1 MKLLE
6 LKDRRGRA
14 PHAGLTQTRQA
25 GMRARGRPGL
35 VKEWKLDLLTRMAMR
50 RLPDY
55 LPGLLLIAAMWAC
68 LAMWISWDRTT
79 EIQAAR
85 SAAST
90 LTETLAAHSRQV
102 LGEADRL
109 SAWLAREV
117 RRQGPG
123 VDLAALS
130 EQGLVTPEVVQR
142 IAITDADGEVRA
154 STQAA
159 QVGTSLA
166 GSDAVRAQLDPAR
179 RTQGLYVGKPDAESP
194 GTMPAIQLSRA
205 VTDPGGALI
214 GVVSL
219 VMDPAYFTSLY
230 RLLHIGPQ
238 GMVTLFGTDDYMVR
252 TRRTP
257 ASDAQGDV
265 LAAGSL
271 LRNAVANASQGTLR
285 GISPID
291 GVERLS
297 SYQVLSPYP
306 LVVVVGYATEEFL
319 EAFRRRRDLLILAGL
334 FMTALIVTSELRR
347 VALWRRL
354 AASALRERGAME
366 QQAEKAAKLQA
377 LFKAI
382 PDAAIAFSDG
392 VVDSVNP
399 RLGLLLGEGDA
410 ERAQWTPERL
420 AELFF
425 SNDLSEDREAKQ
437 RDLAHALAAVEP
449 GASRR
454 RVYTLSTPRI
464 SVFEFRIEALQAP
477 YAGMV
482 ALVRDITAQT
492 QVDRMKSEFV
502 STAAHELRTPTAGIL
517 GLSELLAADRVPES
531 RKQSLYV
538 MIRNQ
543 AQSLST
549 LVADLLDLARIEARA
564 DKDFNMTEFNAA
576 DALESAVDRLPG
588 LRERLVRDGEY
599 AHVAVRGDF
608 QRIESAVR
616 NLLENCIKYSEADTP
631 ITVGVH
637 KAGEHVEIRVADQ
650 GIGIGKEDQAR
661 VFDKFYRVNKNGAIP
676 GTGLGLAMVKEIVQL
691 HGGTV
696 RLESRPGVG
705 TTVIVSIPALA

>member
-6 LKDRRGRA
+6 LKDRRGHA
-14 PHAGLTQTRQA
+14 PHASLAHARQA
-25 GMRARGRPGL
+25 GVRASGWRGPL
-35 VKEWKLDLLTRMAMR
+35 KEWNLDLLTRMAMR

-55 LPGLLLIAAMWAC
+55 LPGLLLIAAMWSC
-68 LAMWISWDRTT
+68 LAMWISWDRGT
-79 EIQAAR
+79 ELQAAR
-85 SAAST
+85 AAATT

-109 SAWLAREV
+109 SALLAREV
-117 RRQGPG
+117 RRQGPAM
-123 VDLAALS
+123 DLAALT
-130 EQGLVTPEVVQR
+130 EQGLIAPEVVQR
-142 IAITDADGEVRA
+142 IAITDAQGEVRA
-154 STQAA
+154 STQAG
-159 QVGTSLA
+159 QVGTSMA
-166 GSDAVRAQLDPAR
+166 GRDAVRAQLDAAR
-179 RTQGLYVGKPDAESP
+179 RTHGLYVGKPDAEP
-194 GTMPAIQLSRA
+194 AGTAPAIQLSRA
-205 VTDPGGALI
+205 VTDANGVLV
-214 GVVSL
+214 GVVSMTL
-219 VMDPAYFTSLY
+219 DPVYFAGLY
-230 RLLHIGPQ
+230 RLLRIGPQ
-238 GMVTLFGTDDYMVR
+238 GMVTIFGTDDYVVR
-252 TRRTP
+252 TRRTLS
-257 ASDAQGDV
+257 AEAQGEA

-271 LRNAVANASQGTLR
+271 LRAAVANASQGTFR
-285 GISPID
+285 ATSPID

-306 LVVVVGYATEEFL
+306 LVVVVGYATDEYL

-354 AASALRERGAME
+354 ADSALRERGATE
-366 QQAEKAAKLQA
+366 QQAEKAARLQA

-425 SNDLSEDREAKQ
+425 ANDLSEDRDAKQ
-437 RDLAHALAAVEP
+437 RDLAAALAGAEP

-517 GLSELLAADRVPES
+517 GLSELLAADRVPEA

-564 DKDFNMTEFNAA
+564 DKDFNMTEFRLA
-576 DALESAVDRLPG
+576 DAVDSAADRLPG
-588 LRERLVRDGEY
+588 LRERLLREGGDASVRI
-599 AHVAVRGDF
+599 RGDF
-608 QRIESAVR
+608 QRIESVVR
-616 NLLENCIKYSEADTP
+616 NLLENCVKYSAAGTP
-631 ITVGVH
+631 ITVGVR
-637 KAGEHVEIRVADQ
+637 AADGIAEIRVSDQ

-661 VFDKFYRVNKNGAIP
+661 VFDKFYRVDKNGAIP

-691 HGGTV
+691 HAGTV
-696 RLESRPGVG
+696 RLESRLGVG
-705 TTVIVSIPALA
+705 TTVIVSMPALG